1 MEKGEDGTARARNG
15 RCRVLPIVLVPVL
28 RPLRLLPALLAFS
41 FVLMAAAPAL
51 AYVCTMDEGCC
62 CPVEE
67 TRCPPAEMP
76 IPMAEACC
84 DAHPATLLSER
95 AVVPTPLDVPAL
107 PVLWTLAPLPPAP
120 PTQATADLDT
130 GPPPVRSHLA
140 FAVLL
145 I

>member
-1 MEKGEDGTARARNG
+1 M
-15 RCRVLPIVLVPVL
+15 PVL
-28 RPLRLLPALLAFS
+28 RPLRLLPALLAFG

-51 AYVCTMDEGCC
+51 AYACAMDKGCC

-84 DAHPATLLSER
+84 DTHPATLLSEH
-95 AVVPTPLDVPAL
+95 AVVPTALALDVPAL
-107 PVLWTLAPLPPAP
+107 PVLWTLTQSPPRP
-120 PTQATADLDT
+120 PTPAAIDLDT
-130 GPPPVRSHLA
+130 GPPPVRPHLA